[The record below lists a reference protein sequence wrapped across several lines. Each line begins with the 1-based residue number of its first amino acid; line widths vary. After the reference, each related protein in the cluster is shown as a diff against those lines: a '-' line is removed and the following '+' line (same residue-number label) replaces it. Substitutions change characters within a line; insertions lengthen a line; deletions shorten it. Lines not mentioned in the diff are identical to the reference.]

1 VTSTIPDESAEKVA
15 RELHTRLSSSSVE
28 AWSVTVS
35 RGFKPRIPMLNSSS
49 MNAVAG
55 EVSMRAL
62 LVAATLAVEGV
73 VKALIYNTFTH
84 RTVLPLE

>member
-1 VTSTIPDESAEKVA
+1 
-15 RELHTRLSSSSVE
+15 
-28 AWSVTVS
+28 
-35 RGFKPRIPMLNSSS
+35 MLNSSS